1 MKKVF
6 LATSTFG
13 KFSKKPLELL
23 EERKISYFCNTS
35 GKKLSNNDLVKKL
48 KECDGVIAG
57 TELYSSKVLEQLPKL
72 KVISRLG
79 IGLDNV
85 DLEFAKKKEIKIFK
99 TQTSLNES
107 VSELTLGLMINVA
120 KKINQHS
127 YNLKSG
133 IWKKE
138 MGILLSN
145 KTLGI
150 IGLGG
155 IGKSLVKLCQGFNFN
170 ILAYDINKDNNFA
183 KKYKIKYESFQNL
196 LKKSDIL
203 SFHTNLNKSAINLMG
218 KTQFDLLKK
227 NVIILN
233 TSRGGVFKEKDL
245 LDFLKKNKNA
255 SAGIDVFNEEPY
267 KGNLLKLKNII
278 TTPHIGSYSKE
289 IRNKLEIESVLNLIK
304 GLNND

>member
-13 KFSKKPLELL
+13 KFSKKPIELL
-23 EERKISYFCNTS
+23 EERKISYLCNTS
-35 GKKLSNNDLVKKL
+35 GKKLSNNDLVEKL

-57 TELYSSKVLEQLPKL
+57 TELYSSKVLERLPKL

-127 YNLKSG
+127 SNLKSG

-170 ILAYDINKDNNFA
+170 ILAHDINKDNDFA

-203 SFHTNLNKSAINLMG
+203 SFHTNLNRSAINLMG

-233 TSRGGVFKEKDL
+233 TSRGEVFKEKDL

-255 SAGIDVFNEEPY
+255 SAGIDVFSEEPY

-278 TTPHIGSYSKE
+278 TTPHIGSYSRE
-289 IRNKLEIESVLNLIK
+289 IRNELEIESVLNLIK